1 MPGKS
6 RRKDKFS
13 LRNKTG
19 NGQSATT
26 TTSSVPAKTQEPVV
40 RTPTAVASA
49 HVSTRNARPSAIPSS
64 LYVNREILTIT
75 LLAGLMLVLL
85 IVAALIAR

>member
-6 RRKDKFS
+6 RRKDKYI
-13 LRNKTG
+13 LKNKAG
-19 NGQSATT
+19 NRQSAAVTP
-26 TTSSVPAKTQEPVV
+26 SPVAAQPQAPVV
-40 RTPTAVASA
+40 RTQAAVASA
-49 HVSTRNARPSAIPSS
+49 NVSTRNAKPPAIPSS
-64 LYVNREILTIT
+64 LYINREILTIT

>member
-13 LRNKTG
+13 LKNKAG
-19 NGQSATT
+19 NGQPAVA
-26 TTSSVPAKTQEPVV
+26 TSSSVTATKEPVV
-40 RTPTAVASA
+40 RTPAAAPSTN
-49 HVSTRNARPSAIPSS
+49 VSTRNAKPSVIPSS
-64 LYVNREILTIT
+64 LYINREILTIT

-85 IVAALIAR
+85 IVAAFIAR

>member
-6 RRKDKFS
+6 RRKDKYILKS
-13 LRNKTG
+13 KAG
-19 NGQSATT
+19 NRQPAIATPP
-26 TTSSVPAKTQEPVV
+26 SVTATQAPAV
-40 RTPTAVASA
+40 RTQAATASA
-49 HVSTRNARPSAIPSS
+49 SVSTRNAKPSAIPSS
-64 LYVNREILTIT
+64 LYINREILTIT

>member
-6 RRKDKFS
+6 RRKDKYI
-13 LRNKTG
+13 LKTKAG
-19 NGQSATT
+19 NGQPAVAT
-26 TTSSVPAKTQEPVV
+26 SPSVTATKEPVV
-40 RTPTAVASA
+40 RTQAAAASA
-49 HVSTRNARPSAIPSS
+49 NVSTRNAKPSAIHSS
-64 LYVNREILTIT
+64 LYINREILTIT

>member
-1 MPGKS
+1 MSCKS

-13 LRNKTG
+13 LKNKAG
-19 NGQSATT
+19 NGQPAAATPP
-26 TTSSVPAKTQEPVV
+26 SVTATKEPVV
-40 RTPTAVASA
+40 RTQAAVPSA
-49 HVSTRNARPSAIPSS
+49 NVSTRNARPSVIPSS

-85 IVAALIAR
+85 VVAALIAR

>member
-13 LRNKTG
+13 LKNKAG
-19 NGQSATT
+19 NGKPAVATPP
-26 TTSSVPAKTQEPVV
+26 SVTATKEPVV
-40 RTPTAVASA
+40 RTPAAVASA
-49 HVSTRNARPSAIPSS
+49 HVSTRNTRPSVIPSS
-64 LYVNREILTIT
+64 LYINREILTIT

>member
-13 LRNKTG
+13 LRNKAG
-19 NGQSATT
+19 NGQPSAA
-26 TTSSVPAKTQEPVV
+26 TSPSVTAHTQEPVV
-40 RTPTAVASA
+40 RTQAAVASA
-49 HVSTRNARPSAIPSS
+49 HVSTRNAKPSVIPSS
-64 LYVNREILTIT
+64 LYINREILTIT